1 MTPRAFGH
9 ILYDTHF
16 LRVETMAS
24 LTRLTGDDQLRAIA
38 DSHRLSI
45 LQDLMTAPATISQLG
60 AKRGKHPA
68 WIRHHVKVLEAAGLI
83 SLVETRTVRNYTEKY
98 YGAAAPAL
106 MIERVVRPE
115 GPDAPVVVFA
125 SHDFAMGLLA
135 SEAEEGHRPVIG
147 VSGSLDNLI
156 ALRQGLA
163 DVAGC
168 HLLDV
173 PSGEYNLPYVRHLF
187 PDRPVSVFTVAHREQ
202 GLITAPGNP
211 RGLTGVTDLPG
222 SGLRFVNRNRGSG
235 TRLWLDVSL
244 QRAGIDAD
252 AVEGYDIEV
261 ETHSEAAE
269 EVATGR
275 ADVAL
280 GVRAAAESEGLGF
293 VPLFRERYDIVVATD
308 RLGEPEVSL
317 LVERLQSRPFRRAA
331 EQLRGYDTD
340 ETGTERVVGL

>member
-1 MTPRAFGH
+1 LTLFAFGH
-9 ILYDTHF
+9 ILYGTQF
-16 LRVETMAS
+16 LRVGAMGS
-24 LTRLTGDDQLRAIA
+24 LTRLTRDDQLRAIA

-45 LQDLMTAPATISQLG
+45 LQDLMAAPATISQLG
-60 AKRGKHPA
+60 VARGKHPA
-68 WIRHHVKVLEAAGLI
+68 WVRHHVKVLEAAGLI

-98 YGAAAPAL
+98 YGATAPAL

-115 GPDAPVVVFA
+115 GPDAPVIVFA

-202 GLITAPGNP
+202 GLITSPGNP
-211 RGLTGVTDLPG
+211 RGLRDLG
-222 SGLRFVNRNRGSG
+222 DIAGAGLRFVNRNRGSG

-244 QRAGIDAD
+244 QREGIASG
-252 AVEGYDIEV
+252 AVDGYDTEV
-261 ETHSEAAE
+261 ETHSEAAAA
-269 EVATGR
+269 VAEGR

-280 GVRAAAESEGLGF
+280 GVRTAAESAGLGF

-308 RLGEPEVSL
+308 RLGEPEVSR

-331 EQLRGYDTD
+331 EQLRGYDTE
-340 ETGTERVVGL
+340 ETGTERLVGR